1 MNRCRLAV
9 IRAGYTTI
17 MELAELGKPAV
28 LIPTPGQT
36 EQEYVTEY
44 HRSLGHHFAAE
55 QASLDLAE
63 AVEAGTPASPYQ
75 PPHLTEHSVRRFL
88 DEVLG

>member
-1 MNRCRLAV
+1 
-9 IRAGYTTI
+9 
-17 MELAELGKPAV
+17 
-28 LIPTPGQT
+28 
-36 EQEYVTEY
+36 VTEY

-55 QASLDLAE
+55 QASLDLAQ
-63 AVEAGTPASPYQ
+63 AIEAGTPASPYR